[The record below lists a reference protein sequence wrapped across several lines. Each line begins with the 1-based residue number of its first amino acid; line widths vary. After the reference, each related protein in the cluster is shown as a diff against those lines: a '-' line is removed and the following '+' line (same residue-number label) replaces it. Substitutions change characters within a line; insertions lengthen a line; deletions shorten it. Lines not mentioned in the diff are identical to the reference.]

1 MAQRT
6 RSTAL
11 PQTVVRVRRDS
22 PEQLLEDWIARQLK
36 LVLDSSLPL
45 KQRLIA
51 WRRAGAVWGE
61 LKPQRGDRTNE

>member
-6 RSTAL
+6 RSIAL
-11 PQTVVRVRRDS
+11 PQTIVRVRRDR

-51 WRRAGAVWGE
+51 WQRAGAVWGE